1 MSALPVSGP
10 IDASAC
16 FNAMRPAMM
25 AAAHA
30 ALSMTDQYEVGGA
43 IYSKDG
49 KFCYTL
55 PVTQRQTYEIDY
67 RVALPVGATLAALWH
82 THPGLYPAT
91 IETADRLSI
100 SDVALAQR
108 MHVPMFIVAV
118 PQRIVVG
125 FHADGFSLR

>member
-1 MSALPVSGP
+1 MPALPVSGP
-10 IDASAC
+10 IDAPC
-16 FNAMRPAMM
+16 FDTMRPAMV

-30 ALSMTDQYEVGGA
+30 ALSMSERYEIGGA

-82 THPGLYPAT
+82 THPGLYPGSVQ
-91 IETADRLSI
+91 TADRLSI
-100 SDVALAQR
+100 SDAELAKR
-108 MHVPMFIVAV
+108 MGVPMYIVAI
-118 PQRIVVG
+118 PQHMVVG
-125 FHADGFSLR
+125 FHTEGFSL